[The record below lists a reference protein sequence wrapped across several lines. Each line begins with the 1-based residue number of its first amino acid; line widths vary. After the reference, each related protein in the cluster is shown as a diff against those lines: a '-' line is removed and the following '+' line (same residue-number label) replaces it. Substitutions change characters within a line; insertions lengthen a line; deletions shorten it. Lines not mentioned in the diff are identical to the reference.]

1 MKCSETVGERRYL
14 LSLFLKWA
22 FSYKLYVRSC
32 RQLEKWRNQH
42 TLDSLPS
49 NTNSALSSGADVPVT
64 VSDRLRQVGIISRG
78 KQKGRER
85 GRGLGAYHLQR
96 MVRKTFLTRWH
107 LTGMWREGHHRP
119 LDHGNSQALRRG
131 GGDTG
136 WGQQRGH
143 WAKIRDYVIKERT
156 WFFNLTGHL
165 RTVGFIIFPSRK
177 GFRCHICL
185 ANVKQT
191 EEFLSVFNMLML
203 KGEGYTISKSLSST
217 EFFGWMNTTPF
228 GNQFG
233 NVA

>member
-1 MKCSETVGERRYL
+1 MPSVREMKKSTYLGFITQQYQLSPVLWSWRSSYGQWQITASRYYFQRKTERKGKRKGARGL
-14 LSLFLKWA
+14 PLTEDGQEDISHQVA
-22 FSYKLYVRSC
+22 F
-32 RQLEKWRNQH
+32 
-42 TLDSLPS
+42 
-49 NTNSALSSGADVPVT
+49 
-64 VSDRLRQVGIISRG
+64 DRHV
-78 KQKGRER
+78 KGRTPQ
-85 GRGLGAYHLQR
+85 AS
-96 MVRKTFLTRWH
+96 WP
-107 LTGMWREGHHRP
+107 REFPGP
-119 LDHGNSQALRRG
+119 KAG

-165 RTVGFIIFPSRK
+165 RTVGFIIFHSRK